1 MMEGKDQLLSIL
13 QVSEKL
19 NVPKHTLRFWEKELN
34 GLLVPMR
41 TNGGQR
47 RYTMENLLLLGQVKK
62 CRDNGLGL
70 PEIIQRIGQ
79 SLEGE
84 VSQPSKVDLLATR
97 VAEAV
102 KTEVYSFF
110 KTENHK
116 G

>member
-1 MMEGKDQLLSIL
+1 MGGKNQLLSIL

-34 GLLVPMR
+34 GLLVPLR
-41 TNGGQR
+41 TSGGQR
-47 RYTMENLLLLGQVKK
+47 RYTMENLLLLEQVKK

-70 PEIIQRIGQ
+70 PEIIQKIGQ
-79 SLEGE
+79 NLEGE

-110 KTENHK
+110 KTENDK

>member
-1 MMEGKDQLLSIL
+1 MEGKDQLRSIL

-19 NVPKHTLRFWEKELN
+19 NVAKHALRFWEKELN
-34 GLLVPMR
+34 GLLVPLR

-47 RYTMENLLLLGQVKK
+47 RYTIDNLLLLEQVKK
-62 CRDNGLGL
+62 YRDNGLGL
-70 PEIIQRIGQ
+70 PEIIKKIGQ
-79 SLEGE
+79 NPEGE

-102 KTEVYSFF
+102 KSEVYSFF
-110 KTENHK
+110 KMENEK